1 LSLVHPEIEVPL
13 RLRPNDPTFYDLF
26 TESANHLVDG
36 SRILAELLG
45 STAGTGLSSS
55 HQIAADMKKA
65 EHAADETTH
74 AIIRRVNSTFVT
86 PFDREDIYR
95 LASDLDDV
103 MDFMEEAVDSVNL
116 FGLDKLP
123 EEIAE
128 QIEVLQRA
136 AQLTA
141 ETMPR
146 LRTMKDLAEYWIE
159 INRLENTGDAVHR
172 RIIAKLF
179 SGEYDALTVMKVK
192 TVVDLLEAAID
203 AFEHVANTVEQLAV
217 KES

>member
-1 LSLVHPEIEVPL
+1 VPL

-26 TESANHLVDG
+26 TESANHLVTGARLMADM
-36 SRILAELLG
+36 LG
-45 STAGTGLSSS
+45 SIAGVPG
-55 HQIAADMKKA
+55 AASVNGRDGVAAQMKDA

-74 AIIRRVNSTFVT
+74 SIIRRVNSTFVT

>member
-1 LSLVHPEIEVPL
+1 MPL

-36 SRILAELLG
+36 ARILAELLG
-45 STAGTGLSSS
+45 STAGAGLSAS
-55 HQIAADMKKA
+55 HQIAKQMKEA

-74 AIIRRVNSTFVT
+74 SIIRRVNSTFVT

-103 MDFMEEAVDSVNL
+103 MDFMEEAVDNVHLFNL
-116 FGLDKLP
+116 TSLP
-123 EEIAE
+123 AEVAE
-128 QIEVLQRA
+128 QIDVLQRMA
-136 AQLTA
+136 TLTA

-159 INRLENTGDAVHR
+159 INRLENQADQIYRRLLAELFNGQPTDA
-172 RIIAKLF
+172 ITI
-179 SGEYDALTVMKVK
+179 MKHKEVIEE
-192 TVVDLLEAAID
+192 LEAAAD
-203 AFEHVANTVEQLAV
+203 AFEQVAHKVEGIAV